1 MTMPVKTRGFV
12 LGKFLPPHGGHV
24 ALCRAAE
31 AMCDQLTILVC
42 WLPDDPI
49 PGEQRL
55 HWMRELFPECRV
67 LGHGKVVP
75 QYPHESADF
84 WPIWRGIVQE
94 AHPEPI
100 DMLFA
105 GEDYGAEL
113 AAQVGG
119 TFVPLGGRIIHQD
132 TAGLGGLAGSEILR
146 DPARHWPHLPAPVRR
161 DMGKTVVVH
170 GIESTGKSTLA
181 AALAE
186 HLDSCWVPE
195 YGRSHCVVYGTDLVP
210 ADLTLIASAQQGM
223 ILAAK
228 EWSGPV
234 LPCDTDWL
242 MTSAWNRMLFGEP
255 LAGKSYPLADLYL
268 HLAADTP
275 WVDDGL
281 RMFGEPEEREKFD
294 AICREE
300 LETAGADWVEI
311 SGPWESRREQ
321 ALAAIERL
329 G

>member
-1 MTMPVKTRGFV
+1 MITRGFV

-55 HWMRELFPECRV
+55 HWMRELFPKSRV
-67 LGHGKVVP
+67 VGHDKVVP

-84 WPIWRGIVQE
+84 WPIWRAIVSD
-94 AHPEPI
+94 AHPEAI

-119 TFVPLGGRIIHQD
+119 KFVPLGGRIIQED
-132 TAGLGGLAGSEILR
+132 MAGLGGLAGSQILQ
-146 DPARHWPHLPAPVRR
+146 DPAKHWQHLPVPVRR
-161 DMGKTVVVH
+161 DMGKSVVLH

-186 HLDSCWVPE
+186 RLGTCWVPE
-195 YGRSHCVVYGTDLVP
+195 YGRSHCVVHGTDLGP
-210 ADLTLIASAQQGM
+210 ADLTLIASAQQAM
-223 ILAAK
+223 IRAAR
-228 EWSGPV
+228 EWSGAV

-242 MTSAWNRMLFGEP
+242 MTAAWNRMLFGEP
-255 LAGKSYPLADLYL
+255 MGGERYPLADLYL
-268 HLAADTP
+268 HLAPDTAF
-275 WVDDGL
+275 VDDGL
-281 RMFGEPEEREKFD
+281 RMFGAPDERRKFD
-294 AICREE
+294 ALCREE
-300 LETAGADWVEI
+300 LEAAGASWVEI
-311 SGPWESRREQ
+311 SGPWDTRLEQ
-321 ALAAIERL
+321 ALTAIERL